1 MRGALCSP
9 HKGPVYIF
17 LSMKREQFSMKR
29 PIFAKS
35 DHSVTQSSDEPG
47 ARGHAYGGTWEIY
60 RLTQVS

>member
-1 MRGALCSP
+1 
-9 HKGPVYIF
+9 
-17 LSMKREQFSMKR
+17 MKREQFSMKR

-47 ARGHAYGGTWEIY
+47 ARGHVNDGTWEIY